1 MTTTIALFGA
11 AGKMGTRIS
20 AELQDVPEYRM
31 LYVEAG
37 QAGQS
42 LLRERGLAPASKEE
56 AVGSADVVILAI
68 PDTVIGRVTRDIV
81 PQLRPGA
88 LVICLD
94 PAAPYGGELAP
105 REDISYFV
113 VHPCHPPLIN
123 DETEPE
129 ARNDFF
135 GGVAKQHIVCA
146 LMQGSEADYARGVEI
161 SRRMFAPVMKA
172 HRVTVEQMAILEPA
186 LAETTVLTC
195 MMVVREAM
203 DEAVRAGVP
212 QEAAFDFLMGHLRVN
227 VGILFGFIDAIVS
240 DGAKMAA
247 KRGQEAIFQADW
259 KKVFQIENIVRE
271 VEAITQGIKK

>member
-11 AGKMGTRIS
+11 TGKMGTRIS